1 MKRFALLAA
10 FALALTATPAAAQIS
25 VFGGGGVAS
34 PQGDDQDAIDSGLIL
49 VGGVTFDLSE
59 MLSLYAEGTWGTHDL
74 SETTVNPSSL
84 MAGLL
89 YGFGGEDAAISPYV
103 FAGGG
108 LQGLSIDVDSE
119 PSDRTFGWQAGA
131 GLGFELIGLP
141 AFLEARYHSASFD
154 SDSEVAADADGRDFG
169 LLSFI
174 LGFSFDL
181 SGDN

>member
-1 MKRFALLAA
+1 MKRFAFLAA
-10 FALALTATPAAAQIS
+10 FAFALVATPAAAQIS
-25 VFGGGGVAS
+25 VYGGGGVAS
-34 PQGDDQDAIDSGLIL
+34 PQGDDLENVDAGLIL

-59 MLSLYAEGTWGTHDL
+59 MLSLYAEGAWGTHD
-74 SETTVNPSSL
+74 SEGDVTVNPSSL

-103 FAGGG
+103 FAGAG
-108 LQGLSIDVDSE
+108 LQGVALDVTTD

-131 GLGFELIGLP
+131 GLGFELVGLP
-141 AFLEARYHSASFD
+141 AFLEGRYHSASFD
-154 SDSEVAADADGRDFG
+154 ADSDVGELDFG